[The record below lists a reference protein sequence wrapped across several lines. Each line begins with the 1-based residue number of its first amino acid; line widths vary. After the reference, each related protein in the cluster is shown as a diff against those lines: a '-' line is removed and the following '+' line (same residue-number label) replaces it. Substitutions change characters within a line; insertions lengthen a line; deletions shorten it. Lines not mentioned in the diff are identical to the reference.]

1 MKIPKL
7 PSIEQAI
14 SLLYQGLQAFVD
26 EVEEIIETII
36 NKLREVFQ

>member
-14 SLLYQGLQAFVD
+14 SMLIQGLQAFAN
-26 EVEEIIETII
+26 EIEEILELLIEKIRGI
-36 NKLREVFQ
+36 FE